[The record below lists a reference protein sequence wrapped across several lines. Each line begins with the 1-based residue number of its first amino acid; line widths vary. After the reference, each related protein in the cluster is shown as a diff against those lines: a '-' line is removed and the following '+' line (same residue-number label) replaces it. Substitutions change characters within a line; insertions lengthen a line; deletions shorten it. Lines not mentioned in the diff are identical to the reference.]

1 MKTVTVTF
9 TPTEFHK
16 TLWHIAAKIWICI
29 IIWRLPEL
37 IKAVCSVACQYIQA
51 TH

>member
-1 MKTVTVTF
+1 METVTF
-9 TPTEFHK
+9 TLPELHK
-16 TLWHIAAKIWICI
+16 TLWHIAATVWIGM

-37 IKAVCSVACQYIQA
+37 ITVVCSVACQYIYA